1 MERNSVLGLGVYH
14 YGESMA
20 NSYLPGSARMKWP
33 NNVKAGQ
40 ETIGPLGKAGLFWV
54 SLVIL
59 LILPVLSL
67 LNFVL
72 RGLLAFNI
80 HDLIS
85 FPVRRRCKTLQQEN
99 ELARDPYRI

>member
-1 MERNSVLGLGVYH
+1 MSLQHYGAKFGSGVGVYH

-20 NSYLPGSARMKWP
+20 NLTLITGSARMKWP
-33 NNVKAGQ
+33 NNVKGA

-72 RGLLAFNI
+72 RGLLAFN
-80 HDLIS
+80 
-85 FPVRRRCKTLQQEN
+85 PTT
-99 ELARDPYRI
+99 

>member
-20 NSYLPGSARMKWP
+20 NLTLITGSARMKWP
-33 NNVKAGQ
+33 NNVKSRA

-72 RGLLAFNI
+72 R
-80 HDLIS
+80 S
-85 FPVRRRCKTLQQEN
+85 C
-99 ELARDPYRI
+99 